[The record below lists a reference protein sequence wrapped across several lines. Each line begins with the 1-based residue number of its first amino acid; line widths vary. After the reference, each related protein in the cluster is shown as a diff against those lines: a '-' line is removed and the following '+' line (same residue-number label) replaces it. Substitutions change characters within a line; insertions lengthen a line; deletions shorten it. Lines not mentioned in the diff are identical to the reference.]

1 MFHKFD
7 ANIENQVIGRAQRF
21 GRKNPLNIHYLLNEN
36 EILQI

>member
-21 GRKNPLNIHYLLNEN
+21 GRKESLNIHYLLNQN
-36 EILQI
+36 EIAQI